1 MCVALSWNNIWID
14 FVHNSMYAIFP
25 SQHVRASTTFRSY
38 HQDVMSKPC
47 MNWHDTNLPYRLCRT
62 GVCEAKQI
70 QDKWHHCSVN
80 ICPDLNYYGNLSK
93 KWCSNLTWLNLF
105 FYFELT
111 IYLISLLFIF
121 LICASLVFL
130 HAVLECDMLY
140 LQCAVIFNTNQPC
153 CYITLEFVSLV
164 AIWLSW
170 SIGLSKTL

>member
-70 QDKWHHCSVN
+70 QDKWDHCSVN

-93 KWCSNLTWLNLF
+93 KWCSNLTWLIFFLF
-105 FYFELT
+105 WANHLFNQPSFYFFDMR
-111 IYLISLLFIF
+111 IISF
-121 LICASLVFL
+121 LA
-130 HAVLECDMLY
+130 
-140 LQCAVIFNTNQPC
+140 C
-153 CYITLEFVSLV
+153 CFRVWY
-164 AIWLSW
+164 ALSTMC
-170 SIGLSKTL
+170 SHL